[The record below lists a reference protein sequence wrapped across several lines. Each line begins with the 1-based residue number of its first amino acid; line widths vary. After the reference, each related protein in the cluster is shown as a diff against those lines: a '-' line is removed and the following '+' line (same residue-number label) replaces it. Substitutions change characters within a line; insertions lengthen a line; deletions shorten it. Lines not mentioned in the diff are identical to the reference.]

1 MEQII
6 SDFQADGVDLMVG
19 VATPV
24 AMRMQASTEGT
35 DTPVVF
41 SAVSDPVGAGLVESL
56 EAPGA
61 NLTGT
66 SDYLDTASIM
76 KLIEAVNPDTKKIGL
91 FI

>member
-41 SAVSDPVGAGLVESL
+41 SAVSDPVGAGLVESWRHL
-56 EAPGA
+56 AQTLPEQAIIWIP
-61 NLTGT
+61 LP
-66 SDYLDTASIM
+66 L
-76 KLIEAVNPDTKKIGL
+76 
-91 FI
+91 